1 MSIIDEI
8 ELYLQQHLK
17 KLPSTK
23 IGFFEDN
30 QIYEDSELSFCK
42 SWNKLTNYE
51 KLNRLMLFHKVMVGT
66 YSLSKVSAISLQK
79 LFYHS
84 YENLYDDTVEYDS
97 DTAKIINIKGL
108 KKDIDN
114 DEFYFEQYRKKPTG
128 IKISSTPF
136 SFNKFNVF
144 KFIEKKND
152 QQAL

>member
-51 KLNRLMLFHKVMVGT
+51 KLV
-66 YSLSKVSAISLQK
+66 
-79 LFYHS
+79 
-84 YENLYDDTVEYDS
+84 
-97 DTAKIINIKGL
+97 
-108 KKDIDN
+108 
-114 DEFYFEQYRKKPTG
+114 
-128 IKISSTPF
+128 
-136 SFNKFNVF
+136 
-144 KFIEKKND
+144 
-152 QQAL
+152 